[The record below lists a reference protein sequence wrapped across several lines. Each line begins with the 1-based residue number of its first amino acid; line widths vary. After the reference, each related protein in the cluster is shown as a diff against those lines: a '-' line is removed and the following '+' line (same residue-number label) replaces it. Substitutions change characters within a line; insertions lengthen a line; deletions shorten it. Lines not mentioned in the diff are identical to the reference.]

1 MKNIKMVFATISMV
15 LLFGCAEDKPSDA
28 LAAKTVLPYAEQR
41 LVKGLEL
48 TDFKRDNGWVDTE
61 SPNRY
66 KVQYVFNYRLTKPL
80 PEIALQVAQDFKA
93 EYDAS
98 KKKNS
103 GFIGGLSAWSESMQL
118 SIAAGE
124 WIRNQGDQFAKRRDD
139 FLSKCQACVVYWNQ
153 LGSEEDVSARRYAF
167 IMAWSMLE
175 ELGFKDEAKTGD
187 KVPRTAWAAFIKT
200 EKGWKAAS

>member
-1 MKNIKMVFATISMV
+1 MKNIKMVLATISMV
-15 LLFGCAEDKPSDA
+15 LLSGCADDKPSD
-28 LAAKTVLPYAEQR
+28 VLTAEKVQPYAEQS

-80 PEIALQVAQDFKA
+80 PEIALQGAQDFMA

-98 KKKNS
+98 QKKNS
-103 GFIGGLSAWSESMQL
+103 GLIGGLNALNESMQL
-118 SIAAGE
+118 SITANE

-139 FLSKCQACVVYWNQ
+139 FLSKCQPCVVYWNQ
-153 LGSEEDVSARRYAF
+153 SGSEQDVSARRYAF
-167 IMAWSMLE
+167 VMAWSNLE
-175 ELGFKDEAKTGD
+175 RLGFKDEAKTGA